1 MLGIPL
7 YSDID
12 AEHDF
17 VVQAALHSRQSVT
30 IVTGCDTRT
39 D

>member
-12 AEHDF
+12 DEHDF
-17 VVQAALHSRQSVT
+17 VVQASGAFEETLHGLYNLAEGT
-30 IVTGCDTRT
+30 
-39 D
+39 